1 MASSRSAGGTW
12 CGASHDG
19 HACGVSSSGAGSSNA
34 RARAAATGAGG
45 ASAPGRS
52 RQARG
57 SGSGTGC
64 SERIRGACGHGG
76 GGGRGGRGGQGGQRT
91 SVRGVEV
98 VEVGDGSVVGD
109 AARASGGEGAPRGGL
124 GPRDRKRGPDA
135 SVERT

>member
-1 MASSRSAGGTW
+1 MASSRSAAGTW

-19 HACGVSSSGAGSSNA
+19 QACGVSSSGARSSNA
-34 RARAAATGAGG
+34 RALAAATSAGG
-45 ASAPGRS
+45 ASAPGRT

-57 SGSGTGC
+57 SGSGTRC

-76 GGGRGGRGGQGGQRT
+76 RGGKGGQGSQRT

-109 AARASGGEGAPRGGL
+109 AARASGGERAPRG
-124 GPRDRKRGPDA
+124 
-135 SVERT
+135 